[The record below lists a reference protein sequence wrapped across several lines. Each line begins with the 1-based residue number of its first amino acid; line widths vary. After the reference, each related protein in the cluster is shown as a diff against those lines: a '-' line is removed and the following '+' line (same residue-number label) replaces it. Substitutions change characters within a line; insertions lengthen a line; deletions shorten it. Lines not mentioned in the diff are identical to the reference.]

1 MSFYEDLATAIHRLE
16 LELGNLNKVAA
27 YLGVDR
33 AGLKR
38 FIDGERG
45 LRSQS
50 IEKILDTMGAK
61 ILFKG
66 DLIDSEKQE
75 TPSLFDQKVAQVLRE
90 VAKTFGLDAQTLCKE
105 AFDETIPVDKVREML
120 NAERIISADALYRI
134 CRALDISPSKPL
146 ERAAELAEQE
156 RLGATTDRDIA

>member
-1 MSFYEDLATAIHRLE
+1 
-16 LELGNLNKVAA
+16 
-27 YLGVDR
+27 
-33 AGLKR
+33 
-38 FIDGERG
+38 G

-50 IEKILDTMGAK
+50 IEKILDTMGAR

-66 DLIDSEKQE
+66 DLIDSKKQE

-90 VAKTFGLDAQTLCKE
+90 VAKTFGQDAQTLCKE

-120 NAERIISADALYRI
+120 NAEHIISADALYRI

-146 ERAAELAEQE
+146 ERAAELVEQE
-156 RLGATTDRDIA
+156 RLGAITDRDIA